1 MKEGITME
9 KANGV
14 VRKAIKNAGLTYWQV
29 AEEVGIASTTLSV
42 WLRTPLNSSRMSRV
56 NNALKELKKGAAVN
70 A

>member
-1 MKEGITME
+1 MKQ
-9 KANGV
+9 ANENI
-14 VRKAIKNAGLTYWQV
+14 RNEIQESGLTYWQV

-42 WLRTPLNSSRMSRV
+42 WLRTPLNSSRLSRV

>member
-1 MKEGITME
+1 MKEMILM
-9 KANGV
+9 KQANENI
-14 VRKAIKNAGLTYWQV
+14 RNEIQESGLTYWQV

>member
-1 MKEGITME
+1 MKR
-9 KANGV
+9 ANESI
-14 VRKAIKNAGLTYWQV
+14 RNEIQESGLTYWQV

>member
-14 VRKAIKNAGLTYWQV
+14 VRKAIKNAGWTYWQV

-42 WLRTPLNSSRMSRV
+42 WLRTPLNSSRLERV
-56 NNALKELKKGAAVN
+56 VMAINKLAGKRILHW
-70 A
+70 

>member
-1 MKEGITME
+1 MKR
-9 KANGV
+9 ANENI
-14 VRKAIKNAGLTYWQV
+14 RNEIQESGLTYWQV

>member
-1 MKEGITME
+1 MILMKQ
-9 KANGV
+9 ANENI
-14 VRKAIKNAGLTYWQV
+14 RNEIQESGLTYWQV

>member
-14 VRKAIKNAGLTYWQV
+14 VRKAIINAGLTYWQV

-42 WLRTPLNSSRMSRV
+42 WLRTPLNSSRLERV
-56 NNALKELKKGAAVN
+56 VVAINKLAGKRILHW
-70 A
+70 

>member
-29 AEEVGIASTTLSV
+29 AEAIGINATTLTV
-42 WLRTPLNSSRMSRV
+42 WLRTPLNSSRLERV
-56 NNALKELKKGAAVN
+56 VVAINKLAGKRILHW
-70 A
+70 

>member
-1 MKEGITME
+1 MILMKQ
-9 KANGV
+9 ANENL
-14 VRKAIKNAGLTYWQV
+14 RNEIQESGLTYWQV

-42 WLRTPLNSSRMSRV
+42 WLRTPLNSSRLSRV

>member
-9 KANGV
+9 KANGI

>member
-1 MKEGITME
+1 MKQ
-9 KANGV
+9 ANESI
-14 VRKAIKNAGLTYWQV
+14 RNEIHESGLTYWQV

>member
-1 MKEGITME
+1 MKQ
-9 KANGV
+9 ANENI
-14 VRKAIKNAGLTYWQV
+14 RNEIQESGLTYWQV

>member
-1 MKEGITME
+1 MILMKQ
-9 KANGV
+9 ANENI
-14 VRKAIKNAGLTYWQV
+14 RNEIQKSGLTYWQV

-42 WLRTPLNSSRMSRV
+42 WLRTPLNSSRLSRV

>member
-1 MKEGITME
+1 MKQ
-9 KANGV
+9 ANENI
-14 VRKAIKNAGLTYWQV
+14 RNEIQESGLTYWQV

-42 WLRTPLNSSRMSRV
+42 WLRTPLNSSRWSRV